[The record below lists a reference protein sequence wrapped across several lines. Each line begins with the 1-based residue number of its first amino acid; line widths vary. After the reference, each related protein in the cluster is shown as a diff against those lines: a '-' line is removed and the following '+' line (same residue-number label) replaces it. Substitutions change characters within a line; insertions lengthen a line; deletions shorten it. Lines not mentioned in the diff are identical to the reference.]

1 MNVQRKEGSQDE
13 VMTLSHLW
21 SGGVVGVSLLQSVEM
36 QSSVFVCLWVQK
48 LIIFSQ
54 HSRAVAIVLCPVAV
68 ERSRSHVNVVQNRVS
83 EMRCRRRP
91 QVFVFLCLFSKAKRF
106 AKVNVRFTS
115 CVQAFFS
122 AFLFCL
128 SATVVCNRSGVC
140 DEVVKESKECVLR

>member
-115 CVQAFFS
+115 CVQAFFL
-122 AFLFCL
+122 LFCFVYQQQL
-128 SATVVCNRSGVC
+128 CATEAASVT
-140 DEVVKESKECVLR
+140 KW